1 MSTKISCL
9 KELYFKILKTGLKRD
24 LKEPKLMQSNEI
36 HIWNNLL
43 IFIKQNDDCRLIS
56 II

>member
-1 MSTKISCL
+1 MLTKISRL
-9 KELYFKILKTGLKRD
+9 KEPYFKILKADLRRN

-43 IFIKQNDDCRLIS
+43 ICIKQNDDCRITS
-56 II
+56 TI